1 MSKATIIFGSPRKN
15 SNTHIL
21 VETVIK
27 GLEDKDVSY
36 KIFYL
41 NEMDIKG
48 CQACYYCKNSKIRE
62 CIIKDD
68 MQAIYKS
75 INESDGI
82 IVASPIYFGG
92 ITSQT
97 KTWLDRLFPY
107 IDMQA
112 NSTMPEEKT
121 AGLII
126 TQNQPEPT
134 LFTGNI
140 KTFQKMLQLIGFIPG
155 KILLACDLDKGY
167 KPMVNE
173 DNELLQEAYNFG
185 RNFFMNK

>member
-1 MSKATIIFGSPRKN
+1 MNKATIIFGSPRKN

-21 VETVIK
+21 VENVIK
-27 GLEDKDVSY
+27 GLEDTDAGY
-36 KIFYL
+36 EIFHL
-41 NEMDIKG
+41 NDMDIKG
-48 CQACYYCKNSKIRE
+48 CQACYSCKNSEIGE

-112 NSTMPEEKT
+112 NSTMPEKKT

-126 TQNQPEPT
+126 TQNQPDQT
-134 LFTGNI
+134 LFTSHI
-140 KTFQKMLQLIGFIPG
+140 KTFQFMLQLIGFHPN
-155 KILLACDLDKGY
+155 KLLLACDLDKGY
-167 KPMVNE
+167 KPMVTENT
-173 DNELLQEAYNFG
+173 ELMQEAYDLG
-185 RNFFMNK
+185 RNFF